1 MKWLDGDMNSKFFHS
16 CVQSKRLRLHISKMK
31 ENSGNWT
38 ENPQEI
44 AQLGIT
50 YFQQLYSDELNYSHQ
65 YYNQLETA
73 LSCIPKII
81 NGQDNDLLEKYPSF
95 DEVRCA
101 VFSLDPE
108 SAAGPDG
115 FTGVFFQKCWERV

>member
-1 MKWLDGDMNSKFFHS
+1 
-16 CVQSKRLRLHISKMK
+16 MK

-81 NGQDNDLLEKYPSF
+81 NEQDNDILEKYPSF

-115 FTGVFFQKCWERV
+115 FTGVFFNKCWDRVTFTKRDKSEDQ